1 MNYWVDGGASGN
13 CGSGGN
19 CGSFVGPNGETDG
32 SSTPYSSVS
41 GYELSNTHYDL
52 AYYSSSYAC
61 NAAAACGFA
70 DFASANGLSQ
80 YCPTYGYLI
89 YYVPEYCKAGYE
101 LTSFSESGTTCWPA
115 SQGTPVTECEPCAL
129 GW

>member
-1 MNYWVDGGASGN
+1 MNFWVDGGSNGN

-19 CGSFVGPNGETDG
+19 CGSFVGP
-32 SSTPYSSVS
+32 SSTTYSSVG
-41 GYELSNTHYDL
+41 GYELSDTKYEF

-61 NAAAACGFA
+61 NAAADCGFA
-70 DFASANGLSQ
+70 AFASANGLSPF
-80 YCPTYGYLI
+80 CPTSGYLY

-101 LTSFSESGTTCWPA
+101 LTSFSDSGTTCWPA
-115 SQGTPVTECEPCAL
+115 SQGTPVTECKACAL